1 MQKFKETDNGNA
13 NGTSIDRDGV
23 VAGTSVKSYFLND
36 NFFNLFEFL
45 TSQGYTLIDGDT
57 SQLAKAN
64 KSLYNATYIYNTS
77 AIATQSVSD
86 IVEGSDGYYYKVL
99 SDATTGDNPVGSVT
113 GNWIKVP
120 YDKLA
125 DINSLTAKTTPV
137 DADEFAG
144 ADSADTFALKKFTF
158 ANIKATLKTYFDT
171 LYGNFVANDSRV
183 KTALNA
189 GGTAP
194 IYACRAWVNF
204 DGTGTVTIRGS
215 GNIAGITDNGTGD
228 YTINTI
234 IPIEDVN
241 YSILSTCSTVAGAS
255 TNTLVEDIATTR
267 LSSSFR
273 VSIYNNNN
281 NKYDVPYV
289 SIAVAR

>member
-1 MQKFKETDNGNA
+1 MQKFKVTDNGNA

-99 SDATTGDNPVGSVT
+99 SDATTGDNPVGSLT
-113 GNWIKVP
+113 GNWLKVP

-125 DINSLTAKTTPV
+125 DINSLTSKTTPI
-137 DADEFAG
+137 DADVFVG
-144 ADSADTFALKKFTF
+144 ADSADTFALKKFTW
-158 ANIKATLKTYFDT
+158 ANLKATLKTYFDT
-171 LYGNFVANDSRV
+171 LYGNFVANDARV

-204 DGTGTVTIRGS
+204 NGTGTVAIRAS
-215 GNIAGITDNGTGD
+215 GNVSSITDNGTGLYRTNFITAMQD
-228 YTINTI
+228 A
-234 IPIEDVN
+234 N
-241 YSILSTCSTVAGAS
+241 YSVTQGGVYNSDATNNTMSENFNFQTGYFDTSCANGSGAQADHFIVSLTV
-255 TNTLVEDIATTR
+255 TR
-267 LSSSFR
+267 
-273 VSIYNNNN
+273 
-281 NKYDVPYV
+281 
-289 SIAVAR
+289 